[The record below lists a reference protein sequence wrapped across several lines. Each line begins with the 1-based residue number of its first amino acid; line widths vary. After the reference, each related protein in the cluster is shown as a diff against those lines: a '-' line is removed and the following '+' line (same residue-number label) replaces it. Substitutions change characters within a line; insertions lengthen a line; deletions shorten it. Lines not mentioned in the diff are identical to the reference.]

1 MSDQSLASMITDFEH
16 RIGHID
22 DIPSGAGRTIAIDG
36 RRVAIFRPTDGR
48 RLYAVQAECPRHGG
62 MLFDGSVEG
71 TTVRCPAH
79 DHSFSVVTGASEGH
93 SSERLTIFPVRAD
106 VNGEIAILLSPE
118 W

>member
-36 RRVAIFRPTDGR
+36 RRVAIFRPVDG
-48 RLYAVQAECPRHGG
+48 RLYAVQAECPRDGG
-62 MLFDGSVEG
+62 KLSDGSMEG
-71 TTVRCPAH
+71 STVRCPAH
-79 DHSFSVVTGASEGH
+79 DHSFSLVTGAPVGH
-93 SSERLTIFPVRAD
+93 SSERLTVFPVRAD
-106 VNGEIAILLSPE
+106 INGEIAILLSPE

>member
-22 DIPSGAGRTIAIDG
+22 DIPSGAGRTIAIES
-36 RRVAIFRPTDGR
+36 RRVAVFRPVDG

-62 MLFDGSVEG
+62 MLSDGSVEG
-71 TTVRCPAH
+71 TTVRCPARN
-79 DHSFSVVTGASEGH
+79 HSFSLVRGGSVGH
-93 SSERLTIFPVRAD
+93 GSERLTIFPVRAD
-106 VNGEIAILLSPE
+106 VNGQMAILLSPE